1 MSEWTTTT
9 LKDICEPMNGIWKGV
24 KEPFISAKILR
35 ATNFSKDCKLKLDDV
50 AIIDVE
56 KKKLDSRRLQRGD
69 IVVEKSG
76 GGPNQPVGRVILFN
90 LDDGDYSFCNFTSAL
105 RIKDKSKVLP
115 EFLYKY
121 LVYLYFEG
129 ETEKYQSNLVGF
141 RNLDFKGYT
150 SMVVRFPN
158 TISEQQR
165 IVDLLDKEFE
175 KIDRLR
181 SNAELNL
188 QHAKD
193 LFQAALAKEL
203 EPKEGWR
210 WVRLNDLYNFID
222 YRGST
227 PTKLSEG
234 IPLITAKNVKV
245 GYLDYTI
252 KDFIAEEE
260 YHNRQSRGIS
270 HRGDI
275 LFTTEAPLGN
285 VAIADKEVFSAG
297 QRVITFQQYSS
308 SEKTLNNKF
317 YLYFFLS
324 KRFQDELKEQATGL
338 TAQGIKA
345 SRLKEILVPYLD
357 IQAQQSIVSTL
368 DELNA
373 KCKVL
378 QENYTKTIA
387 LCNDLKQAL
396 LRKAFNGEL

>member
-1 MSEWTTTT
+1 MISVGKLGEFCKVIAGQSPKGSSYNDKGQGTEFHQGKKAFGKDIIEPSGVWTTEIT
-9 LKDICEPMNGIWKGV
+9 K
-24 KEPFISAKILR
+24 
-35 ATNFSKDCKLKLDDV
+35 V
-50 AIIDVE
+50 AE
-56 KKKLDSRRLQRGD
+56 AGD
-69 IVVEKSG
+69 ILMSVRA
-76 GGPNQPVGRVILFN
+76 PVGPTNYTNRKICIGRGLAAIR
-90 LDDGDYSFCNFTSAL
+90 CT
-105 RIKDKSKVLP
+105 SKVLP
-115 EFLYKY
+115 SFIHYALKSIEDKITGKDGAVFDSINKNMIEDLPIPV
-121 LVYLYFEG
+121 LSL
-129 ETEKYQSNLVGF
+129 
-141 RNLDFKGYT
+141 
-150 SMVVRFPN
+150 P
-158 TISEQQR
+158 EQQR
-165 IVDLLDKEFE
+165 IVDILDREFE
-175 KIDRLR
+175 KIDRVK